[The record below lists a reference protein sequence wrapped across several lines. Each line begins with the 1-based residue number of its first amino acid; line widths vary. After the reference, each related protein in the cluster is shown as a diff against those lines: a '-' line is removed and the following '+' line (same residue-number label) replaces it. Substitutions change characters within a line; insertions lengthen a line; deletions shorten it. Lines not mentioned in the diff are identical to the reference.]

1 MSFNIS
7 HITMYV
13 FFNHAFM
20 VLLTRFPNREKEVSK
35 CQKLASKDTQLYSA
49 HSDKSMIDAN
59 GQTRRLREDA
69 PSLELL
75 AAACQFMVSRM
86 YCAVYYFNICFVLF
100 IILTYTLYYLLF

>member
-1 MSFNIS
+1 
-7 HITMYV
+7 
-13 FFNHAFM
+13 M

-86 YCAVYYFNICFVLF
+86 YCAVYYFNIYFVLIYCF
-100 IILTYTLYYLLF
+100 NI